1 MCVDYRALNNITV
14 KDIYPLPRI
23 QECLNAFKGSKYFT
37 KIDLTSGFWQLL
49 IRAQDYFKTAFN
61 TRQGKYQFKVM
72 PFGLTNA
79 PATFQ
84 TLINKI
90 LSPHLYKNVIVYLD
104 DIVVFLK
111 TLKEHK
117 KHLEQVFLLLGEYKL
132 YTSSSKCAIRVQE
145 FDFCG
150 HRVT

>member
-1 MCVDYRALNNITV
+1 
-14 KDIYPLPRI
+14 
-23 QECLNAFKGSKYFT
+23 
-37 KIDLTSGFWQLL
+37 
-49 IRAQDYFKTAFN
+49 
-61 TRQGKYQFKVM
+61 M

-84 TLINKI
+84 TLMNKI

-111 TLKEHK
+111 TLEEHK
-117 KHLEQVFLLLGEYKL
+117 KHLEQVFLLLGEYEL
-132 YTSSSKCAIRVQE
+132 YASSSKCAIRVQE
-145 FDFCG
+145 FDFYG

>member
-1 MCVDYRALNNITV
+1 
-14 KDIYPLPRI
+14 
-23 QECLNAFKGSKYFT
+23 
-37 KIDLTSGFWQLL
+37 
-49 IRAQDYFKTAFN
+49 
-61 TRQGKYQFKVM
+61 M
-72 PFGLTNA
+72 PFSLTNA

-90 LSPHLYKNVIVYLD
+90 LSPYLYKNVIVYLD

-111 TLKEHK
+111 TLKEYK
-117 KHLEQVFLLLGEYKL
+117 KYLEQVFLLLEEYEL
-132 YTSSSKCAIRVQE
+132 YTSSSKYVIRVQE

>member
-1 MCVDYRALNNITV
+1 
-14 KDIYPLPRI
+14 
-23 QECLNAFKGSKYFT
+23 
-37 KIDLTSGFWQLL
+37 
-49 IRAQDYFKTAFN
+49 
-61 TRQGKYQFKVM
+61 M

-104 DIVVFLK
+104 DIVVFSK

-117 KHLEQVFLLLGEYKL
+117 KHLEQVFLLLEEYEL
-132 YTSSSKCAIRVQE
+132 YASSSKCAIRVQE